1 MSISQ
6 RIRKQ
11 LEQPNGL
18 TQEKLEPLAAEYAAA
33 IAKANERLDEC
44 IGLIRKGLRSE
55 ALQRVRMAP
64 NLLDVAAD
72 LEFPE
77 FAEWIEIL
85 QFYSI
90 DVPDNLDA
98 DAVAQINEALIEEQ
112 PLEELLRQ
120 HRRLAIAKAPLAWRL
135 KVLRQIAELD
145 SLNTV
150 WLDDIQAWET
160 IRVSQLATE
169 FQRIASNSLSDKDL
183 HSLKD
188 ELAFP
193 RWIVKPPADLL
204 EKVSG
209 LSAQRL
215 YSTQLVDLKSL
226 ADSLHNAFASGDEQA
241 SLQLASQWEAGL
253 AKLKSPPP
261 RNLLEDVA
269 PALEWIQDRV
279 RDRAQ
284 EKKYDGLQGKLTA
297 LLLKSSSTEFEL
309 NTAYRDLIALQL
321 GIEPL
326 LEQRYDT
333 RIREMQQS
341 AKRKQILALTAIV
354 ASALFLA
361 SGLGFWLW
369 NRNYRAAV
377 DASVARLE
385 QLIDQE
391 DLVQAQTVHQ
401 SLLDQSPSVAKAS
414 EIIALKTNL
423 DSKQAAEQKRIEQAA
438 LAIEA
443 ADSETEELLSTERI
457 AAAERIAKTEEEKAK
472 IKSIRMRFE
481 DYQRKLA
488 EEELQ
493 LLRADLKGLED
504 KLETLKKSPVAS
516 VEDAAIDGI
525 LFDIKSLSDKHP
537 KALVLGNSLIDLAYQ
552 RASSLRDSFRKQKR
566 EMDRKQEGLIGIRG
580 ASSLKDYESQLKKF
594 KEALPEDVYSLEFQ
608 ESLKESS
615 LWESTERWNQWCN
628 DLGQQLT
635 SGLNEKSSKELVLR
649 LEELRS
655 TLANPPGQAYMDGF
669 RKIADSFSKRDEILS
684 QFGEELKDSV
694 IIELKTLQSEQ
705 PNKRV
710 FIHQEDVSDI
720 AKKISRNTSTTNST
734 IPAISDATGSVSN
747 RDFRGKLTI
756 TEEPR
761 QSILNLIRTIDS
773 NKTQIVSRWES
784 EMLKQV
790 EFIVNR
796 PGFEGAIKELLF
808 SRLVTAAS
816 EGSISFQRA
825 FADVQSELNGSSEK
839 RKRWYEEKEATDS
852 MGESLVNLYK
862 TAVERVE
869 AFQKNDEA
877 ALSALSRSR
886 LVWVGSILRD
896 GQNKLQANL
905 YRADVPDGLLWV
917 VVPNAEKTRNGKLV
931 QIGNVTGKTPSLDAA
946 TAEAISGR
954 PLFWTRE
961 ISK

>member
-1 MSISQ
+1 M
-6 RIRKQ
+6 
-11 LEQPNGL
+11 
-18 TQEKLEPLAAEYAAA
+18 
-33 IAKANERLDEC
+33 
-44 IGLIRKGLRSE
+44 
-55 ALQRVRMAP
+55 
-64 NLLDVAAD
+64 
-72 LEFPE
+72 EFQ
-77 FAEWIEIL
+77 A
-85 QFYSI
+85 Y
-90 DVPDNLDA
+90 

-169 FQRIASNSLSDKDL
+169 FQRIASNPLSDKDL

-226 ADSLHNAFASGDEQA
+226 ADSLHTAFASGDDQA
-241 SLQLASQWEAGL
+241 SLQLASQWETGL
-253 AKLKSPPP
+253 AKLTSPPP

-341 AKRKQILALTAIV
+341 ARRKQILALTAIV

-457 AAAERIAKTEEEKAK
+457 AAAERIAKTEEEKQELENQLKRLQAEQEQLLSDLDDLK
-472 IKSIRMRFE
+472 ERMDKPE
-481 DYQRKLA
+481 NAQNLA
-488 EEELQ
+488 EAKEQ
-493 LLRADLKGLED
+493 L
-504 KLETLKKSPVAS
+504 
-516 VEDAAIDGI
+516 
-525 LFDIKSLSDKHP
+525 
-537 KALVLGNSLIDLAYQ
+537 
-552 RASSLRDSFRKQKR
+552 
-566 EMDRKQEGLIGIRG
+566 
-580 ASSLKDYESQLKKF
+580 
-594 KEALPEDVYSLEFQ
+594 
-608 ESLKESS
+608 
-615 LWESTERWNQWCN
+615 
-628 DLGQQLT
+628 
-635 SGLNEKSSKELVLR
+635 
-649 LEELRS
+649 
-655 TLANPPGQAYMDGF
+655 
-669 RKIADSFSKRDEILS
+669 
-684 QFGEELKDSV
+684 
-694 IIELKTLQSEQ
+694 
-705 PNKRV
+705 
-710 FIHQEDVSDI
+710 
-720 AKKISRNTSTTNST
+720 
-734 IPAISDATGSVSN
+734 
-747 RDFRGKLTI
+747 
-756 TEEPR
+756 
-761 QSILNLIRTIDS
+761 
-773 NKTQIVSRWES
+773 
-784 EMLKQV
+784 
-790 EFIVNR
+790 
-796 PGFEGAIKELLF
+796 
-808 SRLVTAAS
+808 
-816 EGSISFQRA
+816 
-825 FADVQSELNGSSEK
+825 
-839 RKRWYEEKEATDS
+839 
-852 MGESLVNLYK
+852 
-862 TAVERVE
+862 
-869 AFQKNDEA
+869 
-877 ALSALSRSR
+877 
-886 LVWVGSILRD
+886 
-896 GQNKLQANL
+896 
-905 YRADVPDGLLWV
+905 
-917 VVPNAEKTRNGKLV
+917 EKTRDQVNEAAEKLKEQV
-931 QIGNVTGKTPSLDAA
+931 GVGCHDRRSHSL
-946 TAEAISGR
+946 R
-954 PLFWTRE
+954 PCNPRSHVPFVILPAPEQQVST
-961 ISK
+961 